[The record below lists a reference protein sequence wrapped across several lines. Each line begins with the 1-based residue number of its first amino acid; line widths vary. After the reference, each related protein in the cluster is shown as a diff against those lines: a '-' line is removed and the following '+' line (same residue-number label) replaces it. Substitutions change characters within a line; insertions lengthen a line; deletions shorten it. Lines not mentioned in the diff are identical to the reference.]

1 MLIEIKFY
9 LIKINA
15 TKSEQNIYPIRIES
29 MILIILHS
37 VLCHVLKSICNKY
50 L

>member
-29 MILIILHS
+29 MILISCI
-37 VLCHVLKSICNKY
+37 KIY
-50 L
+50 M